1 MENKYLEVKQVSHSF
16 GLTDVLDS
24 INLEVN
30 AGQVIALV
38 GPSGCG
44 KTTLLHLCAGLT
56 DLLEGKITNSFE
68 TTAFM
73 FQQPR
78 LLPWKNTLDNIAIGL
93 KAKRVARLPREAVAR
108 ELGLRMGLVEE
119 DFEKYPH
126 ELSGGM
132 QQRAALA
139 RALVLK
145 PDLLLLDEPFSALD
159 IGLKSELYGLLIE
172 QLIQQHAAVLMITH
186 DLMEATRLSDTIL
199 LMDADP
205 GRIVQHFPLNTPL
218 SERDD
223 AWVYK
228 TTAKLMQAPEVRA
241 SFSLV

>member
-1 MENKYLEVKQVSHSF
+1 MKQKSLEVSQVSHAF
-16 GLTDVLDS
+16 GITDVLDD
-24 INLEVN
+24 INLKIYS
-30 AGQVIALV
+30 GQVIALV

-56 DLLEGKITNSFE
+56 KLLQGRITNSFGA
-68 TTAFM
+68 TSFM

-93 KAKRVARLPREAVAR
+93 KAKRIAREPREMAAR
-108 ELGLRMGLVEE
+108 KLGLRMGLVDE
-119 DFEKYPH
+119 DFTKFPH

-139 RALVLK
+139 RALVMQ

-172 QLIQQHAAVLMITH
+172 QLTQKEAAVLMITH
-186 DLMEATRLSDTIL
+186 DLMEATRLSDSIL
-199 LMDADP
+199 LMEADP
-205 GRIVQHFPLNTPL
+205 GRIVRHFPLDKPL

-223 AWVYK
+223 NWVYK
-228 TTAKLMQAPEVRA
+228 TTAELIQKPEVREG
-241 SFSLV
+241 FSLV